1 MEVVMDISKACCP
14 DCGNPMRITRASCP
28 RCQVDLESQFE
39 LSPLARLSQEE
50 QVFVTAFLRHHGS
63 IRKMEELF
71 DISYPTVKNRLK
83 NIVTRLD
90 RVFSAPRPNSVVLQ
104 QLARG
109 EITVDEALE
118 RME

>member
-1 MEVVMDISKACCP
+1 MDISKACCP
-14 DCGNPMRITRASCP
+14 DCGEMMRLSRSTCPSCD
-28 RCQVDLESQFE
+28 VHIEGQFE
-39 LSPLARLSQEE
+39 VSPLARLPEE
-50 QVFVTAFLRHHGS
+50 DQVFAMAFLRHHGS

-71 DISYPTVKNRLK
+71 GISYPTVKNRLRA
-83 NIVTRLD
+83 IVGQLD
-90 RVFSAPRPNSVVLQ
+90 NAFSAPSPKSVTLA

>member
-1 MEVVMDISKACCP
+1 MDISKARCP
-14 DCGNPMRITRASCP
+14 DCGKPMRLTRASCP
-28 RCQVDLESQFE
+28 DCGVDLEGQFE
-39 LSPLARLSQEE
+39 SSALGRLSQED

-71 DISYPTVKNRLK
+71 DISYPTVKNRLRG
-83 NIVTRLD
+83 IVAQLD
-90 RVFSAPRPNSVVLQ
+90 QEFSAPNPNSVILEQV
-104 QLARG
+104 ARG

>member
-1 MEVVMDISKACCP
+1 MDISKTTCP
-14 DCGNPMRITRASCP
+14 GCSKQMALTRASCP
-28 RCQVDLESQFE
+28 DCHVDLDGQFE
-39 LSPLARLSQEE
+39 VSPLGLLPEPD

-71 DISYPTVKNRLK
+71 DISYPTVKNRLRR
-83 NIVTRLD
+83 IAGRLD
-90 RVFSAPRPNSVVLQ
+90 NAFSAPSPNSAVLE

-109 EITVDEALE
+109 EITVDEAIE